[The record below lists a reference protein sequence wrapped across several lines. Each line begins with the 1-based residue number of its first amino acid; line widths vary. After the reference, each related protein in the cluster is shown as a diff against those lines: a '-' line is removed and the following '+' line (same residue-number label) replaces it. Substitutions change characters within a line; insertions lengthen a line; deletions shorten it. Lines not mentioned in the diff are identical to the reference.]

1 MYTLL
6 IWPPLRFE
14 ETVASGEVAMITFSH
29 REPKIVPT
37 FSRSCVILVLH
48 SHVRIMCYI
57 VLAYKRTL
65 RTLLLIVLMPID
77 NYGTDRYVILLKMH
91 SNSR

>member
-1 MYTLL
+1 
-6 IWPPLRFE
+6 
-14 ETVASGEVAMITFSH
+14 
-29 REPKIVPT
+29 
-37 FSRSCVILVLH
+37 
-48 SHVRIMCYI
+48 MCYI